1 MSDFDEELRNTV
13 VEESHPFEIELNVL
27 VKVNHQLTVEGITKL
42 EEDEIART
50 RDSLGLEDPDL
61 VDSQVRWQQSF
72 YVEMR
77 RAANHLAVVGLV
89 TRLEHWIA
97 RFVRLNQLPVSSLC
111 KNIKVLNDSLH
122 EVGPVKESFFKDLV
136 TVRDSVIHADSK
148 AKWQHKRTREVAKH
162 YRNGGELE
170 VTEDQLKDAI
180 SKAIEQVKWYD
191 EKFTQARSKT

>member
-1 MSDFDEELRNTV
+1 MTGSRPLDCER
-13 VEESHPFEIELNVL
+13 S
-27 VKVNHQLTVEGITKL
+27 K
-42 EEDEIART
+42 T
-50 RDSLGLEDPDL
+50 RESLGREDPDL

-97 RFVRLNQLPVSSLC
+97 RFVRLKQLPVSSLC
-111 KNIKVLNDSLH
+111 KDLKVLNDSLR
-122 EVGPVKESFFKDLV
+122 EVGPVPVAFFKELV
-136 TVRDSVIHADSK
+136 TARDSVIHADSK

-180 SKAIEQVKWYD
+180 VKAIE
-191 EKFTQARSKT
+191 